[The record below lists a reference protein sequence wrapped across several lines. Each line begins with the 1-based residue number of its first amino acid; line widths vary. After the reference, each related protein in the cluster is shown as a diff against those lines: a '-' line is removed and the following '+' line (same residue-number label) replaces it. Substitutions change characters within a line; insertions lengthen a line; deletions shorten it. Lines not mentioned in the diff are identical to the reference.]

1 MSAHQKD
8 EEFRRFSLSAHP
20 LRLLITVCG
29 PLAIYQAFQ
38 QIFTI
43 LDTIMA
49 AHVSADAV
57 SAIAVLAQITLM
69 IQAVGTG
76 LAVGGCIKISEAYGQ
91 GDYKLVQQRTSTLYA
106 MAVLVSVLLAVTII
120 PFAKPFLRLLNT
132 PEDLI
137 TVGAGY
143 FRLQMLNLI
152 VSFFNTVFIAVE
164 RSRGHSRR
172 IMFLN
177 LAVITVKLSLSGL
190 FVYILKSGV
199 IMIAVATLCS
209 QLVLLTYA
217 LSHMPTDEGAFR
229 FTPAAVQFK
238 SRILLPIFQL
248 SFPVTAEKMLFA
260 AGKVTVNSMAGV
272 YGKLTAGA
280 LGVSNN
286 IGGLT
291 TNWHSGMLDG
301 ASSVISQ
308 NRGAG
313 KYRRTERLFYWLL
326 FIDVMIGLIGLIAVN
341 FTLPYLAQIF
351 ASSREQ
357 FDQAFCDMIVSIHR
371 WEMFGYIT
379 LGVNS
384 ACNALMLGYGYAKR
398 TMLLNMA
405 RVFVFRIPVLWYLQN
420 YTQMGAEAVGVT
432 MMVSNI
438 ATGICSALVVIP
450 VIREI
455 RRMSEKY
462 EAAESAG
469 VQYFE

>member
-8 EEFRRFSLSAHP
+8 EEFRQFSLNAHP
-20 LRLLITVCG
+20 LRLLLTVCG

-57 SAIAVLAQITLM
+57 SAIAVLSQITLM
-69 IQAVGTG
+69 IQAVGSG
-76 LAVGGCIKISEAYGQ
+76 LAVGGCIKISEAYGR
-91 GDYKLVQQRTSTLYA
+91 GDYEIVQQRTSTLYA
-106 MAVLVSVLLAVTII
+106 LSVILSVILALTFI
-120 PFAKPFLRLLNT
+120 PFAKPFLRLLQT

-137 TVGAGY
+137 AVGAGY

-152 VSFFNTVFIAVE
+152 VSFFNTVYIAVE

-172 IMFLN
+172 IMLLN
-177 LAVITVKLSLSGL
+177 MAVIAVKLSLSGL
-190 FVYILKSGV
+190 FVYVLRSGV

-209 QLVLLTYA
+209 QLFLLIYA
-217 LSHMPTDEGAFR
+217 LLHMPSDEGAFR
-229 FTPAAVQFK
+229 FTSAAVQFR
-238 SRILLPIFQL
+238 SRILAPILRL

-291 TNWHSGMLDG
+291 TNWHAGMLDG
-301 ASSVISQ
+301 ATSVISQ

-313 KYRRTERLFYWLL
+313 KFRRTESLFYWLL
-326 FIDVMIGLIGLIAVN
+326 FIDVLIGVIGLIAVN
-341 FTLPYLAQIF
+341 FTLPFLAQVF
-351 ASSREQ
+351 AQSREQ
-357 FDQAFCDMIVSIHR
+357 FDQSFCDMIVAIHR
-371 WEMFGYIT
+371 WEMLGYIT

-420 YTQMGAEAVGVT
+420 YTQMGSEAAGVT

-438 ATGICSALVVIP
+438 ATGICSAIVVIP

-455 RRMSEKY
+455 RRMADAQSSE
-462 EAAESAG
+462 
-469 VQYFE
+469 